1 MRRQNT
7 EAGERCRKRIKAK
20 RTKHALDR
28 PAKMNHQTPQDHT
41 QHRTAKPKD
50 HALIKKHPHDLPR
63 RGTQGLHHANLTALL
78 NRDSEHH
85 RHHRK
90 RRNQHDERQG
100 KIHHHPLLVDQC
112 KEGLIL
118 CAPSEQRPT
127 RPQRIARRGRDLL
140 GRIGIIKP
148 QRNPLH
154 TLAQTREILRQWQ
167 RHKQLRRHRHL
178 RCKIHTR
185 DLDLLWQHNTLK
197 PLECLAIHFFGIG
210 FLQGIDSI
218 GQRFS
223 RLRIDPIHARCL
235 IFFRSLHCQHQAHKQ
250 VTLRPTDDL
259 ARELA
264 QQLIRIAE
272 LTNRNARRT
281 LLRAPSLYQ
290 NFRRTLPRLGIGLTQ
305 WRLLGRTVNAHDF
318 FKIPRRIQTHR
329 VPNSKTKLI
338 GKHRGNHHPVI
349 NAKIRRGVG
358 MTFAIQHPRD
368 ALNLHRIRGVDAA
381 KHHRTLP
388 RFEINDDIVRH
399 KRSG

>member
-1 MRRQNT
+1 
-7 EAGERCRKRIKAK
+7 
-20 RTKHALDR
+20 
-28 PAKMNHQTPQDHT
+28 MNHQTPQDHT
-41 QHRTAKPKD
+41 QHRAAKPKD
-50 HALIKKHPHDLPR
+50 HALIKKHSHNLPR

-90 RRNQHDERQG
+90 CRNQNDERQG

-127 RPQRIARRGRDLL
+127 RPQRITRRGRDLL

-154 TLAQTREILRQWQ
+154 TLAQARKILRQRQ
-167 RHKQLRRHRHL
+167 GHKQLRRHRHL
-178 RCKIHTR
+178 RCEIHARDR
-185 DLDLLWQHNTLK
+185 DLLRQHNALET
-197 PLECLAIHFFGIG
+197 LECLAIHLFGIG
-210 FLQGIDSI
+210 FSQGVDSI
-218 GQRFS
+218 GQQFS
-223 RLRIDPIHARCL
+223 RLGIDPIHARCL
-235 IFFRSLHCQHQAHKQ
+235 IFFCRLHRQHQAHKQ
-250 VTLRPTDDL
+250 LTLRSADDL

-281 LLRAPSLYQ
+281 LLCAPSLFQ
-290 NFRRTLPRLGIGLTQ
+290 NFRRTLPRLGVRLAQ
-305 WRLLGRTVNAHDF
+305 WRLLGRTVDAHDL

-329 VPNSKTKLI
+329 VPHAQAELI

-349 NAKIRRGVG
+349 NAKIRRGIG
-358 MTFAIQHPRD
+358 MTLAIQHPRD
-368 ALNLHRIRGVDAA
+368 ALDLHRIRCVDAA